1 MMAALGEKH
10 KLSYILNP
18 IDIFPC
24 MKNFIWGVA
33 RTTPF
38 HPSVYFER
46 RGPRPAE
53 SNVRETDLKHSED
66 YRKLSEAVS
75 KCRIG
80 CEQDLHVR

>member
-1 MMAALGEKH
+1 
-10 KLSYILNP
+10 
-18 IDIFPC
+18 

-66 YRKLSEAVS
+66 YRKLSEASVLSLFYNQYMKHSSDVTVDSVS

-80 CEQDLHVR
+80 CEQDLRVR